1 MVFFRGEKESL
12 TSVNYHAP
20 NPPPPPTPLIF
31 LYNFNIELTFSI
43 EMHHDLINCYSEVT
57 FRSNGVCTL

>member
-20 NPPPPPTPLIF
+20 NPPPPPHTPLFF

-43 EMHHDLINCYSEVT
+43 EMHHDLINCYSE
-57 FRSNGVCTL
+57 

>member
-20 NPPPPPTPLIF
+20 NPPPPPPTPLIF

-43 EMHHDLINCYSEVT
+43 EMHHDLINCYSE
-57 FRSNGVCTL
+57 